1 MTAYRF
7 RYALMLLYNKL
18 HNMSMFVHKE
28 NKYLIKTQRN
38 FQKALSNG
46 YNVCYN
52 INSERDFTISGQDGK
67 GGKMEQTITS
77 KEFDLL
83 IALILKMLEK
93 GETEEVIELLKE
105 TRTKKNNEE

>member
-1 MTAYRF
+1 MTNADFPLMARVNSLIR
-7 RYALMLLYNKL
+7 RYTTLNPTSAMDIDCLKL
-18 HNMSMFVHKE
+18 KGMV
-28 NKYLIKTQRN
+28 ID
-38 FQKALSNG
+38 KANRIVSVNDMPAEL
-46 YNVCYN
+46 
-52 INSERDFTISGQDGK
+52 
-67 GGKMEQTITS
+67 TS

>member
-1 MTAYRF
+1 
-7 RYALMLLYNKL
+7 MLYIFSK
-18 HNMSMFVHKE
+18 
-28 NKYLIKTQRN
+28 
-38 FQKALSNG
+38 KALDIRLNP
-46 YNVCYN
+46 CYN
-52 INSERDFTISGQDGK
+52 IIIVKETLQVSGQDEEGE
-67 GGKMEQTITS
+67 KMEQTMTS